1 MNKVYNTQQDFT
13 SSFKKFL
20 KNCFPTI
27 RKSQIKIIPA
37 IIFGM
42 ISSENVTAPDIAKK
56 LKDDFSLVQTDSVI
70 KRIRRLF
77 KNKLFN
83 GYDLYDK
90 FIRFVI
96 KTYKKKHDDKRVHII
111 FDHMFS
117 HANFTVF
124 MISMRIGTQ
133 GIPLWFRCFKGKSDS
148 DAFKEDLIKNG
159 IKYVSD
165 LFSGNYELIFLADR
179 FFFCRSVLDF
189 IDKLGHKYCIRLKG
203 DIKVYYYDKKE
214 KHCIWIRADE
224 LKCYEYHPTYYPN
237 IPVTYSKFITN
248 IVISKKH
255 GVKEAWIIV
264 TNNDVTRAI
273 KDYGYRFGGVEA
285 IFKNQKSN
293 GFNLE
298 KVANASLKYFESMY
312 SILCIAVTF
321 MVIIGSDYSKN
332 TKSYRNVKITTHKKY
347 KNGKRQ
353 RTMSLFNVGL
363 TLFNMSLNSSRY
375 IRIPYSFTLYDS

>member
-20 KNCFPTI
+20 KKIFPTI

-56 LKDDFSLVQTDSVI
+56 LKGDFSLVQTESVI

-90 FIRFVI
+90 FISFVI
-96 KTYKKKHDDKRVHII
+96 NTYKKKHDDKRIHIV

-148 DAFKEDLIKNG
+148 NAFKEEMIKEG
-159 IKYVSD
+159 ISYVSE
-165 LFSGNYELIFLADR
+165 LFDSSFELIFLADR
-179 FFFCRSVLDF
+179 WFCSIELLKY
-189 IDKLGHKYCIRLKG
+189 IQTLGHKYCVRLKG
-203 DIKVYYYDKKE
+203 DIKVYFYDKKE
-214 KHCIWIRADE
+214 EHYIWIRADK
-224 LKCYEYHPTYYPN
+224 LKNYEYHPTYYGD
-237 IPVTYSKFITN
+237 IYITYKKFKTN
-248 IVISKKH
+248 IVISKRH
-255 GVKEAWIIV
+255 GVDEAWIII
-264 TNNDVTRAI
+264 TNNDVQRAI
-273 KDYGYRFGGVEA
+273 KDYGYRYGGVET
-285 IFKNQKSN
+285 IFKNQKTN

-298 KVANASLKYFESMY
+298 KVVNASLKYFESMY
-312 SILCIAVTF
+312 SILCIAITF

-332 TKSYRNVKITTHKKY
+332 TKCYKNVKIVTHKKC
-347 KNGKRQ
+347 NGKRQ

-363 TLFNMSLNSSRY
+363 TLFNMALNSSRY
-375 IRIPYSFTLYDS
+375 IRIPYNFILYDS